1 MEVATMITTDVRTCK
16 ERMST
21 KGFKLFC
28 KHKKEDDLDPW
39 NPDVA
44 PDEEIVCLSKLEVFK
59 YEY

>member
-1 MEVATMITTDVRTCK
+1 MITTDVRTCK

-44 PDEEIVCLSKLEVFK
+44 PDEEIVCLSKLEVFQ